1 MLKGDIA
8 GSAQT
13 QELVQ
18 FCCGR
23 FCVLR
28 GSAKTGAL
36 GVLRARTCA
45 PRSRAANDAAND
57 NGLAWPYLAFAEDWY
72 ASC

>member
-1 MLKGDIA
+1 MLKDDTA

-13 QELVQ
+13 QDLVPV
-18 FCCGR
+18 CCGR

-28 GSAKTGAL
+28 GPRAMARAL
-36 GVLRARTCA
+36 GVSRAWTWA
-45 PRSRAANDAAND
+45 PRSRAAND